1 MKVQIHIVCMALAL
15 TTLPHMNTVEAACT
29 HEGQEVCDGAVVSE
43 TRLFAKV
50 CTQGKIKLKNKKKL
64 PEPLECKNGD
74 TCAPATGGG
83 RSSFKESHEIFN
95 NFRVYVVWRASM

>member
-1 MKVQIHIVCMALAL
+1 MKVRIHIVCMALAL
-15 TTLPHMNTVEAACT
+15 TTLPHLNTVEAACT

-83 RSSFKESHEIFN
+83 RSSFNESHETLN

>member
-1 MKVQIHIVCMALAL
+1 MKVRIHIVCMALAL
-15 TTLPHMNTVEAACT
+15 TTLPHLNTVEAACT
-29 HEGQEVCDGAVVSE
+29 HEGKEVCDGAVVSE

-83 RSSFKESHEIFN
+83 IGHPHHSKNYMKR
-95 NFRVYVVWRASM
+95 

>member
-15 TTLPHMNTVEAACT
+15 TTLPHLNTVEAACT

-83 RSSFKESHEIFN
+83 IGHHSKNYMKR
-95 NFRVYVVWRASM
+95 

>member
-1 MKVQIHIVCMALAL
+1 MALAL
-15 TTLPHMNTVEAACT
+15 TILPLLATVEAACT

-50 CTQGKIKLKNKKKL
+50 CTDGKIKLKNKKKL

-74 TCAPATGGG
+74 SCAPATGGG
-83 RSSFKESHEIFN
+83 RSLFKVSYETFN